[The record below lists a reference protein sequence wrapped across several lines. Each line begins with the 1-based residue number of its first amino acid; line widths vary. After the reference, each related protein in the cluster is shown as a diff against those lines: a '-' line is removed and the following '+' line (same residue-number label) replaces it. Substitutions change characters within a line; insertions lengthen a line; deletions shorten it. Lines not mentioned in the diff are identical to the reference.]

1 MTIIVGCNN
10 GWSSWLFDD
19 YRRFIGRLATMA
31 VRVISTAMRVTI
43 IPVVVM
49 YAEAIIVKCKE
60 IIEVVIV
67 HEI

>member
-1 MTIIVGCNN
+1 MTIIVGCNK
-10 GWSSWLFDD
+10 GWSRGLFND

-31 VRVISTAMRVTI
+31 VRVISTAMRISI

-49 YAEAIIVKCKE
+49 YAEAVIVKCKE